1 LFSRQTVLYGNKVQ
15 NKHMDNDGNLH
26 MQVSEMKEMSHS
38 MPIPVRFINDPLFYK
53 SETAMILEG
62 KLYD

>member
-1 LFSRQTVLYGNKVQ
+1 
-15 NKHMDNDGNLH
+15 MDNDGNLH